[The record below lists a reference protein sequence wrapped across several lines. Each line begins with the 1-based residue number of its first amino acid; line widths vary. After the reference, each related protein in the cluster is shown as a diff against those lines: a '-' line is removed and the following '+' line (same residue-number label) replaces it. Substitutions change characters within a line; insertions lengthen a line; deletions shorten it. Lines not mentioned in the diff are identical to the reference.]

1 MTESECAIECEGRR
15 AARYTGTC
23 CEFDFIV
30 TLMNYFLRLVA
41 LLSAC
46 WVTGSGA
53 QSAPPIFVLNS
64 QDANITVIDPQTW
77 APIKQIPTGKEPHH
91 LYLTPDEK
99 SVIVANAGA
108 DSLTFIDPRTA
119 EVQRVVRNTLDPYH
133 LRFSPDMKWFVT
145 VANRLNHID
154 IYRWDGQNPT
164 LVKRIPTGKTPSHL
178 WIDSKSTTVWSS
190 IQDDDDNCET
200 TSAATTARGGWELEG
215 YLFIGNGL
223 QVIGLQTVPAD
234 RAGERET
241 ERKCAYRYSRIV
253 RLFINLPPP
262 PPPHSFSHPSP
273 RNPPP
278 PPPPCPRCE
287 NNIQHSWS
295 SSPPSWYHSSRRF
308 SPARCTRCR
317 SGRGRRARSRSSA

>member
-108 DSLTFIDPRTA
+108 DSLTFIDPRVNERQRVCTCIGHNDRFFVGR
-119 EVQRVVRNTLDPYH
+119 EVQVVRFFACGNLLDGGPG
-133 LRFSPDMKWFVT
+133 LRVNHRDVGILRVQHKDGGG
-145 VANRLNHID
+145 RL
-154 IYRWDGQNPT
+154 RP
-164 LVKRIPTGKTPSHL
+164 
-178 WIDSKSTTVWSS
+178 
-190 IQDDDDNCET
+190 
-200 TSAATTARGGWELEG
+200 
-215 YLFIGNGL
+215 
-223 QVIGLQTVPAD
+223 
-234 RAGERET
+234 
-241 ERKCAYRYSRIV
+241 
-253 RLFINLPPP
+253 
-262 PPPHSFSHPSP
+262 
-273 RNPPP
+273 
-278 PPPPCPRCE
+278 
-287 NNIQHSWS
+287 
-295 SSPPSWYHSSRRF
+295 
-308 SPARCTRCR
+308 
-317 SGRGRRARSRSSA
+317 